1 VIGRWRERWQAL
13 DPRRADGVIAV
24 LLAVLLVVLL
34 VAMESGEGPDA
45 REGPLLANIAAGLVI
60 IGALVI
66 RRSHPLATAAIVATG
81 AAVMQHF
88 LTTPPAIPAV
98 SFALMI
104 ASYSAAAHAMAWRS
118 WLGLGLTAGTVLALS
133 IAETPGD
140 VLFPFIVFGV
150 TPWVV
155 GRILRSQTELAR
167 ELAEQEARVR
177 GLREREEAAAIARE
191 RTRVARELHDV
202 LAHNLSVM
210 VIQASGAR
218 RALTRDPRI
227 AVEAAGLIERT
238 AREALVEL
246 RQIFGPLH
254 RGQGESLEGTVGLGQ
269 ASSLIQRARDAGLD
283 ASLVLEGEPI
293 PLDPGADAAAYR
305 LIQEALTNSLKH
317 AGKTAARVHVR
328 FGLDGVSIAVADEG
342 GTAQPTPLEGGGH
355 GLVGMRERIE
365 LYDGDFEAGPRPE
378 GGYEV
383 RAFLPT
389 RAGVAA

>member
-1 VIGRWRERWQAL
+1 VIARWRERWQAL
-13 DPRRADGVIAV
+13 DPRRADAVVAALLAALLIV
-24 LLAVLLVVLL
+24 LLAT
-34 VAMESGEGPDA
+34 MSD
-45 REGPLLANIAAGLVI
+45 REGPMWANLAVGFVI
-60 IGALVI
+60 IGSLVV
-66 RRSHPLATAAIVATG
+66 RRDHPLATAATVAAG
-81 AAVMQHF
+81 SAVMEAF

-104 ASYSAAAHAMAWRS
+104 ASYSAGAHATGWRS
-118 WLGLGLTAGTVLALS
+118 WLGLGLTAGTVFVLS
-133 IAETPGD
+133 IVETPQD
-140 VLFPFIVFGV
+140 VLFPFIVFGI

-191 RTRVARELHDV
+191 RTRIARELHDV

-218 RALTRDPRI
+218 RALARDADV
-227 AVEAAGLIERT
+227 AVDAAGLIGRT

-254 RGQGESLEGTVGLGQ
+254 HGEGESLEGTVGLEQ
-269 ASSLIQRARDAGLD
+269 VPRLIERARDAGLD
-283 ASLVLEGEPI
+283 ASLEIQGEP
-293 PLDPGADAAAYR
+293 LALAPGANAAAYR
-305 LIQEALTNSLKH
+305 LVQESLTNSLKH

-328 FGLDGVSIAVADEG
+328 YGLDGVSVAVTDDG
-342 GTAQPTPLEGGGH
+342 GPPQPTQLESGGH

-365 LYDGDFEAGPRPE
+365 LYDGEFEAGPRDA
-378 GGYEV
+378 GGFEV
-383 RAFLPT
+383 RAFLPV
-389 RAGVAA
+389 RAKVAA